1 MADIFLRAVSCSPP
15 FQGGRCPL
23 PFTPRPPSPPPV
35 VVMFIKMLL
44 FFFMIV
50 MQNML
55 MIYTDT
61 TSQPQRRSSQT
72 CLPWSSQVI
81 QIRQVCWCSLFIFY
95 SISISFDSIP
105 AEQNLDV
112 KLNLPTH
119 SNSNGEPSYI
129 RVKQISNLL

>member
-81 QIRQVCWCSLFIFY
+81 QIRQICWCSLFIFY